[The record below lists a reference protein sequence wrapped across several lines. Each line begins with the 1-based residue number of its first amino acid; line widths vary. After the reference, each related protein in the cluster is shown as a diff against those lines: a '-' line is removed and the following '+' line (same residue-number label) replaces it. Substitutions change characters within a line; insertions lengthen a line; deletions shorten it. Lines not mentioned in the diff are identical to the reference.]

1 MSLTARENPLK
12 NIGAQTLVKVAPK
25 CLYEK
30 LRQRDKPKL
39 RALLRLKW
47 PHKFVVLAECCLYIY
62 GDEASSKYEAAFS
75 MAEFKCVDVHIDREQ
90 CFFLIFG
97 DPEKEHIVFCCD
109 TNRSLKKWIKKLKEA
124 IYAFD
129 SGIGHEEE
137 AEESDDEDNDDE
149 KEGPYRYMQIKD
161 NIIPPTADDRTTS
174 NDNHGEEPQY
184 ENFGHFAGKPN
195 KTHSFG
201 TNVRMRT
208 RADKDTHS
216 KAEINANRRSLSSLS
231 STDSESAFALVT
243 DRKGPPVAIDQAD
256 VQTSTLKKKQA
267 NEVVDDKPGDTHD
280 DFYENVLHGG
290 AHNMSMRHPKMDNQL
305 THGQSKIKGVS
316 NIGRPKTDVNMT
328 RPNKTRPQTNTNS
341 SSASKTNSEN
351 PMVRVP
357 GRDHSSTSSKNQG
370 ESQSI
375 KMRAIA
381 IEQSLK
387 LGYSMG
393 KGTPRSHSCA
403 HLHGAHKVSCEYPEN
418 DDQETHV
425 QRRIKGGRKIGPS
438 KTDAKMDV
446 NTRYPIKTNSC
457 SALETN
463 SENATI
469 DGSGREKKYSTVL
482 KKGESQ
488 SMRLRINE
496 FEQSSKSANS
506 FGKGLSK
513 NITSSKLKGSA
524 QTTIPVVQGTTTPLE
539 EDPIY
544 ENSQDLYENVD
555 YPAVKNDKR
564 AGATT
569 K

>member
-1 MSLTARENPLK
+1 
-12 NIGAQTLVKVAPK
+12 
-25 CLYEK
+25 
-30 LRQRDKPKL
+30 
-39 RALLRLKW
+39 
-47 PHKFVVLAECCLYIY
+47 
-62 GDEASSKYEAAFS
+62 

-137 AEESDDEDNDDE
+137 AEESDDEAEESYDE
-149 KEGPYRYMQIKD
+149 
-161 NIIPPTADDRTTS
+161 ADDRTTS

-184 ENFGHFAGKPN
+184 ENFGHFA
-195 KTHSFG
+195 
-201 TNVRMRT
+201 
-208 RADKDTHS
+208 
-216 KAEINANRRSLSSLS
+216 
-231 STDSESAFALVT
+231 
-243 DRKGPPVAIDQAD
+243 DQAD

-280 DFYENVLHGG
+280 DFYENVLHG
-290 AHNMSMRHPKMDNQL
+290 
-305 THGQSKIKGVS
+305 
-316 NIGRPKTDVNMT
+316 
-328 RPNKTRPQTNTNS
+328 
-341 SSASKTNSEN
+341 
-351 PMVRVP
+351 
-357 GRDHSSTSSKNQG
+357 
-370 ESQSI
+370 
-375 KMRAIA
+375 
-381 IEQSLK
+381 
-387 LGYSMG
+387 
-393 KGTPRSHSCA
+393 
-403 HLHGAHKVSCEYPEN
+403 GAHKVSCEYPEN

-513 NITSSKLKGSA
+513 NITSSKLK
-524 QTTIPVVQGTTTPLE
+524 
-539 EDPIY
+539 
-544 ENSQDLYENVD
+544 DLYENVD